1 MRVHICAVGR
11 MRQGPERL
19 LTTDYLERF
28 ERSGRALSLG
38 PATIIE
44 VEDKKGGGMQA
55 EAALL
60 ERAIPSGSLICI
72 LDERGKTLS
81 SPDFA
86 TMLASWRDQSRQDIA
101 FVIGGADGI
110 DPTLRTKADAAISFG
125 AMVWPHMLVRAMLA
139 EQLYRAASIL
149 AGAPYHRI

>member
-1 MRVHICAVGR
+1 M
-11 MRQGPERL
+11 
-19 LTTDYLERF
+19 TTDYLERF

-86 TMLASWRDQSRQDIA
+86 TMLASWRDQGRQDIV

>member
-1 MRVHICAVGR
+1 M
-11 MRQGPERL
+11 
-19 LTTDYLERF
+19 TTDYLERF

>member
-1 MRVHICAVGR
+1 MRVRICAVGR

>member
-1 MRVHICAVGR
+1 

-86 TMLASWRDQSRQDIA
+86 TMLASWRDQGRQDIV

>member
-1 MRVHICAVGR
+1 M
-11 MRQGPERL
+11 
-19 LTTDYLERF
+19 TTDYLERF

-72 LDERGKTLS
+72 LD
-81 SPDFA
+81 
-86 TMLASWRDQSRQDIA
+86 
-101 FVIGGADGI
+101 
-110 DPTLRTKADAAISFG
+110 
-125 AMVWPHMLVRAMLA
+125 
-139 EQLYRAASIL
+139 
-149 AGAPYHRI
+149 

>member
-1 MRVHICAVGR
+1 MRVRICAVGR

-44 VEDKKGGGMQA
+44 VEDKKGRGMQA

>member
-86 TMLASWRDQSRQDIA
+86 TMLASWRDQGRQEIA